1 MDQYDFLSNFRIE
14 TFFLQ
19 KNTPFNS
26 LKSMHAENEGG
37 ELGKLGKELSL
48 VLPLPLADGPA
59 TVGVRCKLL
68 FLKFVTPLFAW
79 KL

>member
-1 MDQYDFLSNFRIE
+1 
-14 TFFLQ
+14 
-19 KNTPFNS
+19 
-26 LKSMHAENEGG
+26 MHVEHEGG
-37 ELGKLGKELSL
+37 ELEKLRKEFSL

-68 FLKFVTPLFAW
+68 FLKFVTSLFAW